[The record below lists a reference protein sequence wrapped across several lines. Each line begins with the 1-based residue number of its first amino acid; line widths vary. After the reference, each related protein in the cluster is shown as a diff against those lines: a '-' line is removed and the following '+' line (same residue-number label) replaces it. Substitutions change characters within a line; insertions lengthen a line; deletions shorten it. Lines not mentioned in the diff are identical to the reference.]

1 MIAASGWGAALGRYQ
16 RGVVAAL
23 IVAMAALFLSATY
36 QAPVMLFA
44 LLLGMS
50 ANFVYEQEGCQPG
63 IDLCAATL
71 LRLGVALLGVSIF
84 IEDVQSIGWPSLLV
98 VVGALFATILF
109 GGLLA
114 RLLKL
119 DRRLGYLSGGAVA
132 ICGISAALTLSSVM
146 PKDRELEKFT
156 SLVVCLVATFGAM
169 AMVGYP
175 VLVSWLGLSTEAAGI
190 FLGGA
195 IHDVSHVVGAGFAV
209 SEPVGVAA
217 MTVKMV
223 RVAMLVPVAWLF
235 LWLFNRR
242 PTAATMGAPG
252 RARVPLFLLAFV
264 ALALVNNLVAIPAPV
279 SELLGSVSRYCF
291 ILAIVALGI
300 KTSFRSLLEIGW
312 RPIVLVLLESLFI
325 GALVLTWLLI

>member
-1 MIAASGWGAALGRYQ
+1 MIAASGWGAAFGRYQ

-50 ANFVYEQEGCQPG
+50 ANFIYEQEGCRAG
-63 IDLCAATL
+63 IDLCAASL

-84 IEDVQSIGWPSLLV
+84 VEDVQSIGWPSLVV
-98 VVGALFATILF
+98 VVGSLFATILF
-109 GGLLA
+109 GGVAA
-114 RLLKL
+114 RLLQVDKQ
-119 DRRLGYLSGGAVA
+119 LGYLSGGAVA

-146 PKDRELEKFT
+146 PKNRDSEKFT
-156 SLVVCLVATFGAM
+156 TLVVCLVATFGAM

-175 VLVSWLGLSTEAAGI
+175 VLVGWLGLSTEAAGV

-209 SEPVGVAA
+209 SDEVGIAA

-235 LWLFNRR
+235 LWFFNRSHS
-242 PTAATMGAPG
+242 APEG
-252 RARVPLFLLAFV
+252 SASSARVPPFLIAFV
-264 ALALVNNLVAIPAPV
+264 LLALVNNLVAIPVPV
-279 SELLGSVSRYCF
+279 SEALGAVSRYCF
-291 ILAIVALGI
+291 ILAIVALGV

-312 RPIVLVLLESLFI
+312 RPIVLVLAESLFI
-325 GALVLTWLLI
+325 GALVLTWVLV